1 MNNCSQ
7 SVQKKD
13 DIINI
18 IDDFNY
24 DAQTEEYNIEYK
36 KWRSNKDNPYAFN
49 YVENKK
55 EKHLWT
61 ARALFMR
68 TLNQSKRLHFQK

>member
-36 KWRSNKDNPYAFN
+36 NGAVIKIIPMHLIMLKI
-49 YVENKK
+49 K